1 MIRYTTPTHTIVVC
15 GYDLT
20 DCDVVVSY
28 RQRIGNSTNT
38 NRVDVE
44 NPTATYDGTDTT
56 LTVPLTQLQTGGFRA
71 GVYAQVQ
78 VNFMEDGV
86 RKATEMAS
94 IVIDENLLCVGWQLY
109 RVTRAIAIGEA
120 ITAGTNVTATTVAA
134 EIAAIQ

>member
-56 LTVPLTQLQTGGFRA
+56 LAVPLTQLQTGGFKA

-94 IVIDENLLCVGWQLY
+94 IVIDENLLDEVMDS
-109 RVTRAIAIGEA
+109 E
-120 ITAGTNVTATTVAA
+120 
-134 EIAAIQ
+134 

>member
-15 GYDLT
+15 GHDLT
-20 DCDVVVSY
+20 DCGVVVSY
-28 RQRIGNSTNT
+28 RQRIGSSTNT

-56 LTVPLTQLQTGGFRA
+56 LTVPLTQLQTGGFKA

-94 IVIDENLLCVGWQLY
+94 IVINENLLEEVMDS
-109 RVTRAIAIGEA
+109 E
-120 ITAGTNVTATTVAA
+120 
-134 EIAAIQ
+134 